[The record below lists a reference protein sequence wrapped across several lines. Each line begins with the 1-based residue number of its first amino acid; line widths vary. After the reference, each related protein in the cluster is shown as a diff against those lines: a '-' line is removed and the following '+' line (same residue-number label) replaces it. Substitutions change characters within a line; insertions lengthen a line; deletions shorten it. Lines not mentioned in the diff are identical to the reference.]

1 MTDLQDRY
9 IPGVSF
15 KQLAAYTLAVAGVLA
30 LYFDIRSEIHENRRE
45 TMLTREYMQQDR
57 QLRQAEI
64 AAIRA
69 ELKQISD
76 AQRIQEIK
84 ISILETIVKK

>member
-9 IPGVSF
+9 IPGISF

-45 TMLTREYMQQDR
+45 TMLTREFIQEDR

-69 ELKQISD
+69 ELKQISEN
-76 AQRIQEIK
+76 QRIADIK
-84 ISILETIVKK
+84 ITILETIIKK